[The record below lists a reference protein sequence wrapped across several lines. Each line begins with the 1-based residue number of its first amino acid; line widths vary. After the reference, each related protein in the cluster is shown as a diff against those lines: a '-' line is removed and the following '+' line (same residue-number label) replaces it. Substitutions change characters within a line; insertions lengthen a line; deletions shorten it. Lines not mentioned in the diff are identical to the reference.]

1 MRTEQAVGCGYT
13 MEELI
18 PIVAKL
24 ADKYTS
30 KESTSISYERA
41 QQLMEAVIYCIEH
54 CSGERKLIS
63 RDEERLA
70 AATAYQRGYENLISK
85 VKKTQESYNEMILH
99 FHAYGNE
106 NYHDTVTKALP
117 GFFRYYDVRFAPQE
131 SLITM
136 DYPVLC
142 PIIGKTGI
150 GAIEKYVEYI
160 CLEQKF
166 MGALPD
172 EYVQQV
178 LYRFQADYRKQF
190 YNICNIVLRHIL
202 GHMMLGKGFE
212 QAPMKSDY
220 EMLSEIILKHDVEW
234 IEEMLMKHLHS
245 LIQEK
250 YNGDEAMEKYL
261 QADIKNAATDLY
273 NAAHYQAIGKVIVL

>member
-1 MRTEQAVGCGYT
+1 MRTEEAVGCGYT

-24 ADKYTS
+24 ADKYTL

-41 QQLMEAVIYCIEH
+41 QQLMEAVIYCIAH
-54 CSGERKLIS
+54 CSGERELIS
-63 RDEERLA
+63 RDEERLTA
-70 AATAYQRGYENLISK
+70 EAAYQRGYENLISK
-85 VKKTQESYNEMILH
+85 VKKTQESYNDMILY
-99 FHAYGNE
+99 FNAYGNE
-106 NYHDTVTKALP
+106 NYHDTVIKALP

-131 SLITM
+131 TLITM

-142 PIIGKTGI
+142 PITGKAGI
-150 GAIEKYVEYI
+150 DAIEKYVEYI
-160 CLEQKF
+160 GLEQKF

-172 EYVQQV
+172 EYVQEV
-178 LYRFQADYRKQF
+178 LYRFQTGYRKQF
-190 YNICNIVLRHIL
+190 YNICDIVLRHIL

-212 QAPMKSDY
+212 QVSMKSDY

-234 IEEMLMKHLHS
+234 IEEMFMNHLHS

-261 QADIKNAATDLY
+261 QADIKNTATELY
-273 NAAHYQAIGKVIVL
+273 NVAHYQVMDKAIVL